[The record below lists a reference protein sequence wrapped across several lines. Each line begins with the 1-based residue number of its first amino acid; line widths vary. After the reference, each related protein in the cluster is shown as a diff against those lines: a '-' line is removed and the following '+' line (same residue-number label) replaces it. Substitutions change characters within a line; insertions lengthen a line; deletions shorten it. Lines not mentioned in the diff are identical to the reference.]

1 MKRFIK
7 NIIIFGVA
15 LFGFLI
21 VCDAIT
27 TYAFHQKNTRKYA
40 IWNDILHTDID
51 AEVLIM
57 GNSRAWCM
65 YSPAILDSILETNTY
80 NIGFD
85 GSCFDRQAARYD
97 IYRHYQKAKPK
108 CIIQNV
114 EYFTLGKTEG
124 YEREQFMPYMMYP
137 YFRKRIQ
144 GAESFSFGELY
155 IPMYR
160 YYVNNFYEDYN
171 KFDYV
176 VNKGYYA
183 REIGWDGSKLDDTE
197 PYIQNVDSNSLHLFV
212 DYIEHTKQEGIALVL
227 VIAPSLKE
235 VSKVV
240 LNMDEIHQ
248 LFYDLSKKYDIP
260 LLDYSDSY
268 ISQDTIYFY
277 NASHLNKEGA
287 ELFSIQLAHDIDSLN
302 LINSLTH
309 QLINALTH

>member
-1 MKRFIK
+1 MKQFIK
-7 NIIIFGVA
+7 HIISFGVA
-15 LFGFLI
+15 LMGFLI
-21 VCDAIT
+21 MCDAVT
-27 TYAFHQKNTRKYA
+27 TYAFHQKQTRKYA
-40 IWNDILHTDID
+40 VWNDILHIDINAD
-51 AEVLIM
+51 VLVI

-65 YSPAILDSILETNTY
+65 YSPVILDTVLNTNTY

-85 GSCFDRQAARYD
+85 GSCFDRQVARYD
-97 IYRHYQKAKPK
+97 IYRHYQKTKPK

-114 EYFTLGKTEG
+114 EYFTLDRTEG
-124 YEREQFMPYMMYP
+124 YEREQFMPYMMYH

-144 GAESFSFGELY
+144 DAADFSFGELY

-197 PYIQNVDSNSLHLFV
+197 PYIQKVDSNSLSLFI
-212 DYIEHTKQEGIALVL
+212 DYIERTKQEGIALVL
-227 VIAPSLKE
+227 VIAPSYKE
-235 VSKVV
+235 VSNVV
-240 LNMDEIHQ
+240 LNMDKIHQ
-248 LFYDLSKKYDIP
+248 LYYDISKKYYIP

-277 NASHLNKEGA
+277 NASHLNKKGA
-287 ELFSIQLAHDIDSLN
+287 ELFSVRLAHDLDSLN
-302 LINSLTH
+302 IINPLTH
-309 QLINALTH
+309 

>member
-7 NIIIFGVA
+7 NIILFGIT
-15 LFGFLI
+15 LLGFLI

-40 IWNDILHTDID
+40 VWNDILHTDID
-51 AEVLIM
+51 ADILIM

-65 YSPAILDSILETNTY
+65 YSPAILDSVLGTNTY

-97 IYRHYQKAKPK
+97 IYRHYQSTKPK

-114 EYFTLGKTEG
+114 EYFTLDKTEG

-137 YFRKRIQ
+137 YFRNRIQ
-144 GAESFSFGELY
+144 DAAGFSFGELY

-171 KFDYV
+171 QFDYV
-176 VNKGYYA
+176 VTKGYYA
-183 REIGWDGSKLDDTE
+183 RDVDWDGSKLDAAE
-197 PYIQNVDSNSLHLFV
+197 PYEQKVDSNSLHLFIE
-212 DYIEHTKQEGIALVL
+212 YIKRTKQQGIQLIL
-227 VIAPSLKE
+227 VIAPSYKA
-235 VSKVV
+235 VRNVV

-248 LFYDLSKKYDIP
+248 LYYNLSEKYNIP

-268 ISQDTIYFY
+268 LSQDTAYFY
-277 NASHLNKEGA
+277 NASHLNNLGA
-287 ELFSIQLAHDIDSLN
+287 ELFSTQFAHDIDSLN
-302 LINSLTH
+302 IINSLTH
-309 QLINALTH
+309 